1 VTDRYTKAIEQ
12 LGSDKGME
20 VRIGGIYALE
30 RIARD
35 SARDHPTI
43 MEVLAAFIRDHSRE
57 EWPPAEDGAEPPEQT
72 TRPDVQAAAT
82 VIGRR
87 TIRHDSQPV
96 DLESAD
102 LTRANLRGANLSGA
116 NLSGATFTRAD
127 LTDTLLTG
135 ATFTSANLSGANL
148 SGATMPVQRATF
160 NNANLSGADL
170 GGGVRFNDALL
181 SYADLSGA
189 NLRYA
194 DLHGAFI
201 NDATFT
207 RADLG
212 DADLTEAK
220 TRDADFSGA
229 RLSGVRWSSNTR
241 VPPGWRRDADSGRLR
256 RAAGD
261 SGDAAAE

>member
-1 VTDRYTKAIEQ
+1 
-12 LGSDKGME
+12 

-35 SARDHPTI
+35 SPRDHPTI
-43 MEVLAAFIRDHSRE
+43 MEVLAAFVREHSRA
-57 EWPPAEDGAEPPEQT
+57 EWPKPAEDGAELPERRA
-72 TRPDVQAAAT
+72 RPDVQAAVT

-102 LTRANLRGANLSGA
+102 LTRANLRGA
-116 NLSGATFTRAD
+116 D
-127 LTDTLLTG
+127 
-135 ATFTSANLSGANL
+135 L

-160 NNANLSGADL
+160 NNANLSGANLSGADL
-170 GGGVRFNDALL
+170 GGGVRFNDASL

-261 SGDAAAE
+261 SGDAATE